1 MANCNPVVPVMD
13 WTEDAK
19 LHKRYIEWKEE
30 VELEL
35 GSSLSN
41 RANSVKSNYALSWA
55 GKPARDYLNSLSE
68 SELKYEGASA
78 EAILQ
83 ALEEKTKPKS
93 NEIAAF
99 TKLCSLK
106 QGDMPLSEFIWKARR
121 LADLCNYPNNQARL
135 IRDMI
140 VSRIQ
145 SLRAYQKCI
154 DSKDLSLQDC
164 INICQVEDAIR
175 MQVLECRPES
185 VKSIQSAQTAVPVH
199 KLQNGSRQSPNSNRH
214 RNKTTHSC
222 YYCGAQ
228 NWTREHSK
236 ICKAKNYICGRCGK
250 EGHLDSLCR
259 STGTPLH
266 MLEAQDYSHPQSQ
279 ETQQDY
285 NQSLGTAQY
294 PTPHFMSKEELPQMT
309 CNSLKIVQVSRLGA
323 NEQSEHI

>member
-1 MANCNPVVPVMD
+1 MANCNPVIPVMD
-13 WTEDAK
+13 WTEDAE
-19 LHKRYIEWKEE
+19 LHKRYVEWREE

-35 GSSLSN
+35 GSSLSGKSN
-41 RANSVKSNYALSWA
+41 TVKSKYVLRWA
-55 GKPARDYLNSLSE
+55 GKPARDYLKSLPE
-68 SELKYEGASA
+68 SEFKYEGASA
-78 EAILQ
+78 EAVLQ

-93 NEIAAF
+93 NEIPAF

-106 QGDMPLSEFIWKARR
+106 QGDMPLSEFICEARR
-121 LADLCNYPNNQARL
+121 LAELCNYPNDQDRL

-175 MQVLECRPES
+175 MQVVECGPES

-199 KLQNGSRQSPNSNRH
+199 KLQNGSTQSSNSNRH
-214 RNKTTHSC
+214 RNKTTCSC

-236 ICKAKNYICGRCGK
+236 FCKAMNHTCGRCGK
-250 EGHLDSLCR
+250 KGHLDSLRR
-259 STGTPLH
+259 SSGTPLH
-266 MLEAQDYSHPQSQ
+266 MLEAQDYTSPQPIQSQ
-279 ETQQDY
+279 ETPQDY
-285 NQSLGTAQY
+285 N
-294 PTPHFMSKEELPQMT
+294 
-309 CNSLKIVQVSRLGA
+309 
-323 NEQSEHI
+323 